1 EMGLSAANDVTRA
14 QVQVNFLSELQR
26 VLKAEIDGMTEN
38 LKGINRSHLDVGD
51 LKYDLASLEASCT
64 SLAKSIDAMEANAV
78 PERVKRFE
86 FAVAYAP
93 ESKTTQYAMVGLG
106 GFGAF
111 ALVAFAFAFLEFR
124 TQRVSAPDQVSQHV
138 GMQLVGTV
146 PHHDQLMRARRQA
159 GRRYDTVLSDS

>member
-1 EMGLSAANDVTRA
+1 
-14 QVQVNFLSELQR
+14 
-26 VLKAEIDGMTEN
+26 
-38 LKGINRSHLDVGD
+38 
-51 LKYDLASLEASCT
+51 
-64 SLAKSIDAMEANAV
+64 

-146 PHHDQLMRARRQA
+146 PHHDQWMRALRQS
-159 GRRYDTVLSDS
+159 GRRYDTVLSDSVDAVRTTLLFMSRMEGVRSVLVTSAVAGEGKTSSATHLAASLARAGRNTLLVDCDIRNPVAHRVF